1 MNHSGRPRL
10 IIADDRTLIVEAFSK
25 MLGSVYDVV
34 ATVGDGRS
42 LVNATQRLRP
52 DLILTEIGM
61 PLMNGLEA
69 VYRIKRILPDIK
81 TICVTVLEDRE
92 IVKEAFRR
100 GISGYVLKTA
110 SRSDLE
116 EGIEQ
121 VLRGQIYV
129 SPALIP
135 EFAYLLRPKLPRNA
149 TDEPLTERQVDVM
162 QLLAEGRSMKEAA
175 SVLNLTTRTIAFHKY
190 RFMKNLC
197 LKNDAEVVRYA
208 MQHHVVF
215 ANRVQ

>member
-34 ATVGDGRS
+34 AVVGDGRS

-69 VYRIKRILPDIK
+69 VYRIKRTLPDIK
-81 TICVTVLEDRE
+81 TICVTVLADRE

-110 SRSDLE
+110 SRADLE
-116 EGIEQ
+116 EGIER
-121 VLRGQIYV
+121 VLSGEIYV

-135 EFAYLLRPKLPRNA
+135 EFAYLLMPKLLRNA
-149 TDEPLTERQVDVM
+149 ADEPLTERQVDVM

-215 ANRVQ
+215 TNSVQ

>member
-10 IIADDRTLIVEAFSK
+10 IIADDRTLILEAFSK
-25 MLGSVYDVV
+25 MLGSAYDVV

-69 VYRIKRILPDIK
+69 VYRIKRTLPDIK
-81 TICVTVLEDRE
+81 TICVTVLGDRE
-92 IVKEAFRR
+92 IIKEAFRR

-110 SRSDLE
+110 SRADLE
-116 EGIEQ
+116 DGIDR
-121 VLRGQIYV
+121 VLNGEIYV

-135 EFAYLLRPKLPRNA
+135 EFAYLLMPKLTRNA

-215 ANRVQ
+215 TNSVQ

>member
-1 MNHSGRPRL
+1 MNRSGRPRL
-10 IIADDRTLIVEAFSK
+10 IIADDRTLIVEAFSR
-25 MLGSVYDVV
+25 MLGTIYEVV

-42 LVNATQRLRP
+42 LVDATQRLRP

-69 VYRIKRILPDIK
+69 VYRIKRTMPDIK
-81 TICVTVLEDRE
+81 TICVTVLDDHE

-110 SRSDLE
+110 SRADLE
-116 EGIEQ
+116 EGIDR
-121 VLRGQIYV
+121 VLAGQIYI

-135 EFAYLLRPKLPRNA
+135 EFAYLLMPRLPRNA
-149 TDEPLTERQVDVM
+149 TDEVLTERQVDVM

-215 ANRVQ
+215 SSSVQ